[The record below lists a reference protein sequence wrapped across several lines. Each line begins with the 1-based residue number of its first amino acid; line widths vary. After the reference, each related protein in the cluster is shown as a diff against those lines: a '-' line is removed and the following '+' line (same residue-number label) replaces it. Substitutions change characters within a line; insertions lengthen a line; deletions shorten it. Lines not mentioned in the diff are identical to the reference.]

1 MPSLV
6 VYDIYGGLVRQWNL
20 QAIQLKKYHLVVPE
34 GAKIIAVNQSTQV
47 DRMSYELVASMTVA
61 ITFKRPEVRTW
72 LDTRARLE

>member
-1 MPSLV
+1 M
-6 VYDIYGGLVRQWNL
+6 
-20 QAIQLKKYHLVVPE
+20 PE

-47 DRMSYELVASMTVA
+47 ERMSYELVASMNVA